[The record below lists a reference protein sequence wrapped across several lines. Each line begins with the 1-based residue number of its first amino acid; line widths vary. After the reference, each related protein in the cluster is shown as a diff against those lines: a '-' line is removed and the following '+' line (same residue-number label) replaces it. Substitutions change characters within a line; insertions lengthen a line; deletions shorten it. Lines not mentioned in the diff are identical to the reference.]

1 VFFYG
6 DVTTGDSP
14 TSLFPDERLLCHALL
29 EKLPDSIMP
38 EALESLADIWRFRN
52 TRMLQGGHDLPTRE
66 PMGRGRITTDR
77 RADPVVIA
85 EG

>member
-1 VFFYG
+1 M
-6 DVTTGDSP
+6 
-14 TSLFPDERLLCHALL
+14 LCHVLL
-29 EKLPDSIMP
+29 EKLPDSVMP

-52 TRMLQGGHDLPTRE
+52 TRLLAAPERPARE
-66 PMGRGRITTDR
+66 PMGRGRIVAER